1 MNTHS
6 WLAEWSSWLWPNVA
20 VHLWEATLFV
30 GFVAL
35 GVRLLKRAPAS
46 TRYWFWLLA
55 AVKLLIPS
63 VLLAWL
69 LSEIPSAAP
78 SLAPPPLEQATDG
91 APASDPGRPLYEVL
105 SPLLLTRPVVGQ
117 PVSAETHNE
126 LYCALTLTW
135 LLGFVFFVVRWARG
149 SLHLAW
155 AVKISHGL
163 VSSRETEILKRVR
176 SWLLLKQDVDI
187 LISARVTEAGLWG
200 IWRPTVLLPE
210 EAACRLSDEELEA
223 VLLHEL
229 LHVERRDNLAVILQ
243 KAITALLWFY
253 PPAWLIDRKLFEERE
268 RACDEEV
275 VRLKKSP
282 ETYVSGILKVARAC
296 VEQRLVGTSSIGGAS
311 LKRRMKHLLS
321 AAAPRRLGT
330 PERVL
335 IIGLVA
341 GLTVFSLGAGLVNR
355 DAYAAWSSSA
365 NGYSLRIQTNREGIQ
380 EDASAVVRMS
390 ASECGPIVEE
400 PMRNRRI
407 GSTPPTITVQQVE
420 QSPELPISFRNPR
433 SSPLLITDARL
444 RAMRVEEGG
453 VFLLLPRVSLSN
465 RTARRVTAVRLNFH
479 HARLRRTVRAEMY
492 QLDLEPHGSFSTDR
506 MPGKSAQRFLHFGH
520 GRLSPRNLQAADS
533 GRRVFHPYVIYFPV
547 EKTPA
552 DFTVEVL
559 GVRFADGD
567 TWGDVPSRFPR
578 LPPRRPFPSQALSF
592 GSPDAFDARPSSE
605 RVRVN
610 EGEQRKKILNRLEP
624 PCPSLAFSMG
634 IDGSLVLE
642 AAIGR
647 DGSIQ
652 ALRTIGGEPRLY
664 RHVAASVVDAV
675 KQWKYEP
682 TFRQGKPVEVLTTI
696 TVKFVFDTPSGD
708 RMTKRQS
715 SRLVT
720 M

>member
-1 MNTHS
+1 M
-6 WLAEWSSWLWPNVA
+6 
-20 VHLWEATLFV
+20 
-30 GFVAL
+30 GFL
-35 GVRLLKRAPAS
+35 RRRL
-46 TRYWFWLLA
+46 
-55 AVKLLIPS
+55 
-63 VLLAWL
+63 
-69 LSEIPSAAP
+69 
-78 SLAPPPLEQATDG
+78 
-91 APASDPGRPLYEVL
+91 
-105 SPLLLTRPVVGQ
+105 
-117 PVSAETHNE
+117 
-126 LYCALTLTW
+126 
-135 LLGFVFFVVRWARG
+135 
-149 SLHLAW
+149 LAW

-282 ETYVSGILKVARAC
+282 ETYASGILKVARAC

-330 PERVL
+330 PERAL

-355 DAYAAWSSSA
+355 DAYAVWSSSTDR
-365 NGYSLRIQTNREGIQ
+365 YPLRFQTSQ
-380 EDASAVVRMS
+380 EEILEEVSAMVRMS
-390 ASECGPIVEE
+390 GSECGPLVGES
-400 PMRNRRI
+400 MRNKRL
-407 GSTPPTITVQQVE
+407 GAPPPTITVQQVE
-420 QSPELPISFRNPR
+420 QSSVLPISFRNPR

-444 RAMRVEEGG
+444 RAMKVEVVG
-453 VFLLLPRVSLSN
+453 VYLVLPRVSFSN
-465 RTARRVTAVRLNFH
+465 RTAKKITAVRLRFRH
-479 HARLRRTVRAEMY
+479 LPLRRTVHAEMY
-492 QLDLEPHGSFSTDR
+492 QLDIWSPMALFPPTVCPEKALKDFLNTF
-506 MPGKSAQRFLHFGH
+506 QRPLPP
-520 GRLSPRNLQAADS
+520 LNWLLPDPAK
-533 GRRVFHPYVIYFPV
+533 RVFHPFVIYLPV

-552 DFTVEVL
+552 DFAVGVL
-559 GVRFADGD
+559 GVQFANGD
-567 TWGDVPSRFPR
+567 SWGNVPPRFPR
-578 LPPRRPFPSQALSF
+578 LPPRPPFPSQALSF

-610 EGEQRKKILNRLEP
+610 EAEQRRKILYRLDP
-624 PCPSLAFSMG
+624 SCPSLAFSMG

-642 AAIGR
+642 AAIER

-652 ALRTIGGEPRLY
+652 ALRTIGGEPSLY

-696 TVKFVFDTPSGD
+696 TVKFVLDTPSGD
-708 RMTKRQS
+708 RMTERQS
-715 SRLVT
+715 SRSIRL
-720 M
+720 